1 MSDDEFEK
9 KAEFILEQQAQF
21 ASKIGQLEDIVVRL
35 AQGTLDRFEA
45 TDKRIDD
52 VKERMSALIDSQIHT
67 EEIVKE
73 QRRTL
78 RILRPWSIGIS
89 AKDATENL
97 SVRIEREL

>member
-1 MSDDEFEK
+1 MSNDEFEK

-21 ASKIGQLEDIVVRL
+21 AAKIGQLEDIIVRL

-52 VKERMSALIDSQIHT
+52 IEERMSALVDSQIHT

-73 QRRTL
+73 T
-78 RILRPWSIGIS
+78 
-89 AKDATENL
+89 AENIKNL
-97 SVRIEREL
+97 TAVVDRYFSEGRNGKSER